1 MRRGGRE
8 RERRALADVETMW
21 KKQER
26 VEEGARSLRSL
37 LEYVNWHRHP
47 DPSFNEL
54 SNGNE
59 LCDRINEG
67 LYYQDLIFMY
77 KIVLDFV
84 LLSLLSSFF

>member
-54 SNGNE
+54 SVNRMVTN
-59 LCDRINEG
+59 CVIASTRDCITRI
-67 LYYQDLIFMY
+67 
-77 KIVLDFV
+77 
-84 LLSLLSSFF
+84 